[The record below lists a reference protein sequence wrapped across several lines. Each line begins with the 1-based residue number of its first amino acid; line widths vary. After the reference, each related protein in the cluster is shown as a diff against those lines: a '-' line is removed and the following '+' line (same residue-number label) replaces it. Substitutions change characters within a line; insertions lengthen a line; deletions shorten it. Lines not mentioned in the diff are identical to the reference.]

1 MSYTCE
7 KSLNNIAK
15 FIKILALL
23 GFVVLPTKSLFT
35 SSQKIEYLGFDL
47 NSISMT
53 ISLTDPK
60 KRVLVELCD
69 YILAKIQSYKFQ
81 LIYHSNCIIPSGRLR
96 FRGLQS
102 KNKAL
107 KENKG
112 NFDKFTEISDI
123 GKADIT

>member
-1 MSYTCE
+1 M
-7 KSLNNIAK
+7 
-15 FIKILALL
+15 L
-23 GFVVLPTKSLFT
+23 GFAVLPTKSLFT

-60 KRVLVELCD
+60 RESLLNFVITFWQNTEL
-69 YILAKIQSYKFQ
+69 
-81 LIYHSNCIIPSGRLR
+81 LIYHSNCIIPSGRLH
-96 FRGLQS
+96 FRGLQI

-107 KENKG
+107 KESKG

-123 GKADIT
+123 GTADIT

>member
-23 GFVVLPTKSLFT
+23 GFVVLPTKSSFT

-60 KRVLVELCD
+60 RESLLNFVITFWQNTEL
-69 YILAKIQSYKFQ
+69 Q
-81 LIYHSNCIIPSGRLR
+81 
-96 FRGLQS
+96 
-102 KNKAL
+102 
-107 KENKG
+107 
-112 NFDKFTEISDI
+112 ISI
-123 GKADIT
+123 NVS

>member
-1 MSYTCE
+1 M
-7 KSLNNIAK
+7 
-15 FIKILALL
+15 L
-23 GFVVLPTKSLFT
+23 GFAVLPTKSLFT

-60 KRVLVELCD
+60 RESLLNFVITFWQNTELQISINL
-69 YILAKIQSYKFQ
+69 Y
-81 LIYHSNCIIPSGRLR
+81 SNCIIPSGRLH

-107 KENKG
+107 KESKG

-123 GKADIT
+123 GTADIT